1 MATAKNS
8 VIEHRAYARVGLLG
22 NPSDVYYGRTISISL
37 GNFWASVKLEPSDNL
52 MILPHPA
59 HDLVQ
64 FDSLPHL
71 VRFHSIISV
80 FDVLVC
86 LVNLGFD
93 LILCVGVCLFVF
105 GSVGVSWNHTILL
118 KSAAFGLNLVYGL
131 RLIELH
137 WGLMLIVLK
146 FFVLGLVLLLM
157 QIWICEIKFLLEID

>member
-1 MATAKNS
+1 MRIYSREREFEKLRLARIEEMASAKNS

-71 VRFHSIISV
+71 VRFHSTISV
-80 FDVLVC
+80 FLMF
-86 LVNLGFD
+86 LFSYFWEIWA
-93 LILCVGVCLFVF
+93 LI
-105 GSVGVSWNHTILL
+105 
-118 KSAAFGLNLVYGL
+118 
-131 RLIELH
+131 
-137 WGLMLIVLK
+137 
-146 FFVLGLVLLLM
+146 
-157 QIWICEIKFLLEID
+157 